1 MASVV
6 VLLHLIGWGL
16 FVHYDADLR
25 MRGLTGRRRDGR
37 DRDTEIAKN
46 YDSCR
51 SPCRTRAAD
60 RDLLL
65 GEHAGEQSR

>member
-6 VLLHLIGWGL
+6 VVLHLIGWGL

-25 MRGLTGRRRDGR
+25 MHGLAGRRAATGE
-37 DRDTEIAKN
+37 TTKN
-46 YDSCR
+46 DDSGR
-51 SPCRTRAAD
+51 SPGKTRAAD